1 MFSDEQ
7 KIILESIEEKIKNG
21 FEEYDFENDIDF
33 DSFSEKKKIGE
44 EKNEKDV
51 SNINVCSR
59 NANSNCSRLFKNI
72 VVGYYLL
79 VSQI

>member
-1 MFSDEQ
+1 MIL
-7 KIILESIEEKIKNG
+7 KNIILKMILIHFLKKNKG
-21 FEEYDFENDIDF
+21 R
-33 DSFSEKKKIGE
+33 K
-44 EKNEKDV
+44 KNEKDV